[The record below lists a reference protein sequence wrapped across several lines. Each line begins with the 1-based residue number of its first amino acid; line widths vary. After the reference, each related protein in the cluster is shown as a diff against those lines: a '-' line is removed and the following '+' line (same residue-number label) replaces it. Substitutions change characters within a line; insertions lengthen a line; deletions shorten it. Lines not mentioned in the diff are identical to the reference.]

1 MTASASKIELSEVDV
16 ELTLL
21 GSLFVNIDAN
31 AFETWAPLIKPE
43 WFGDSLAR
51 YMFEA
56 CLKIHDAGH
65 RLTTPTIMAALP
77 LDLGGVSRGEFY
89 ARACSAGLGVTM
101 IGGLV
106 ATLKDRWARR
116 SLVSMASRATE
127 AAQTFE
133 ADPYDI
139 ASGCLS
145 DLDVLMEVKQ
155 EKIGGSLRQATT
167 ALFEAMSSPDQQR
180 GYTTGIRILDNKLN
194 GYRRGQLY
202 VIAGRPGMGKSAFMC
217 SSLRRTAESG
227 VGVAIFSLEMTKEE
241 IAARM
246 LSDAMDS
253 TSAPHFGT
261 LLKGEMKEEHQQWA
275 WDVSQL
281 FSASPMHVDDSAR
294 LTFAQIAA
302 KARRLK
308 TEMEAAGIKLGV
320 VCIDH
325 MGLVTPSD
333 RYAGNKVAEAGEVSG
348 RARALAKELDCC
360 VVLLCQ
366 LSREVEKRED
376 KRPVMS
382 DLRWSGEIEQ
392 DAHVIGFLFR
402 EEYYLN
408 QEADPDINKQR
419 DARWKMEFLIRKN
432 RNGATDDVRLWCSI
446 AHSSIRDN
454 L

>member
-1 MTASASKIELSEVDV
+1 MAASASKIELSEVDV

-21 GSLFVNIDAN
+21 GSLFEN
-31 AFETWAPLIKPE
+31 AGSFDKYAHSIKPE
-43 WFGDSLAR
+43 WFGDEFAR
-51 YMFEA
+51 YLFEA
-56 CLKIHDAGH
+56 CQRIHDAGN
-65 RLTTPTIMAALP
+65 RLTPPTIMAALP

-89 ARACSAGLGVTM
+89 ARACSAGLPD
-101 IGGLV
+101 INIPSLV

-116 SLVSMASRATE
+116 SLVAMSVRASE

-133 ADPYDI
+133 ADPYEV
-139 ASGCLS
+139 ASACLTE
-145 DLDVLMEVKQ
+145 LDVLMEVKQ
-155 EKIGGSLRQATT
+155 EKAGGSLRQATT
-167 ALFEAMSSPDQQR
+167 ALFEAMSHPEQQR
-180 GYTTGIRILDNKLN
+180 GATTGIRILDSKLN

-227 VGVAIFSLEMTKEE
+227 AGVAIFSLEMTREE

-246 LSDAMDS
+246 VSDAMDS
-253 TSAPHFGT
+253 TSAPFFGT
-261 LLKGEMKEEHQQWA
+261 FLKGEASDDQMPAA
-275 WDVSQL
+275 W
-281 FSASPMHVDDSAR
+281 SASEAISSSPMHIDPSAR
-294 LTFAQIAA
+294 LTFAEIAA

-308 TEMEAAGIKLGV
+308 SEMAAAGVPLAV

-325 MGLVTPSD
+325 MGLVTPAD
-333 RYAGNKVAEAGEVSG
+333 RYAGNKVAEAGEISG

-360 VVLLCQ
+360 VLLLCQ
-366 LSREVEKRED
+366 LSRDVEKRDD

-392 DAHVIGFLFR
+392 DAHVVAFLYR
-402 EEYYLN
+402 EAYYL
-408 QEADPDINKQR
+408 QQDPGADVDRLR
-419 DARWKMEFLIRKN
+419 DARWAMEFLIRKN

-454 L
+454 A

>member
-1 MTASASKIELSEVDV
+1 MAASASQIVLAETDV

-21 GSLFVNIDAN
+21 GSLFEN
-31 AFETWAPLIKPE
+31 AGSFDKYAHAIKAE
-43 WFGDSLAR
+43 WFGDEFAR
-51 YMFEA
+51 YLFEA
-56 CLKIHDAGH
+56 CQRIHDAGN
-65 RLTTPTIMAALP
+65 RLTPPTIMAALP
-77 LDLGGVSRGEFY
+77 LDMGGTTRGAFY
-89 ARACSAGLGVTM
+89 ARACAAGM
-101 IGGLV
+101 PDINIPSLV

-116 SLVSMASRATE
+116 SLVDMAQQAS
-127 AAQTFE
+127 AAAVTFE

-139 ASGCLS
+139 ASGCLL
-145 DLDVLMEVKQ
+145 DLDRILEVKA
-155 EKIGGSLRQATT
+155 EKVGGSLSRATSR
-167 ALFEAMSSPDQQR
+167 LIEDIENPNQQR
-180 GYTTGIRILDNKLN
+180 GATTGIRILDVKLN

-217 SSLRRTAESG
+217 SSLRRTAGSG
-227 VGVAIFSLEMTKEE
+227 AGVAIFSLEMTEQE

-246 LSDAMDS
+246 ISDGMNS
-253 TSAPHFGT
+253 LKAPMFGT
-261 LLKGEMKEEHQQWA
+261 ILKGDLNDEQKAGVYTTAQ
-275 WDVSQL
+275 DISL
-281 FSASPMHVDDSAR
+281 CPMHIDDSAR

-308 TEMEAAGIKLGV
+308 SEMEAAGVRLGV

-360 VVLLCQ
+360 VLLLCQ
-366 LSREVEKRED
+366 LSREVEKRDD

-392 DAHVIGFLFR
+392 DAHVIGFLYR

-408 QEADPDINKQR
+408 MQADADFEKLR
-419 DARWKMEFLIRKN
+419 DARNKMEFLIRKN

-446 AHSSIRDN
+446 AHSAIRDN
-454 L
+454 E

>member
-1 MTASASKIELSEVDV
+1 MSAAASKIQLSEVDV

-21 GSLFVNIDAN
+21 GSLFINQDEH
-31 AFETWAPLIKPE
+31 AFETFAPTIQPA
-43 WFGDSLAR
+43 WFNDPFAR
-51 YMFEA
+51 YIFEA
-56 CLKIHDAGH
+56 CLKIIEAGH
-65 RLTTPTIMAALP
+65 RLTPPTIMAALP
-77 LDLGGVSRGEFY
+77 VDLGGTSRGEFY
-89 ARACSAGLGVTM
+89 ARACAAGLPVRS

-106 ATLKDRWARR
+106 ANLKDRWARR
-116 SLVSMASRATE
+116 SLIEMAAKATE

-133 ADPYDI
+133 ADPYEI
-139 ASGCLS
+139 ASGCLLE
-145 DLDVLMEVKQ
+145 LDTVMEVKQ
-155 EKIGGSLRQATT
+155 EKAGGSLRDATQ
-167 ALFEAMSSPDQQR
+167 ALFDAMSSPDKQR
-180 GYTTGIRILDNKLN
+180 GATTGLRILDAKLN

-217 SSLRRTAESG
+217 SSLRRTSESG
-227 VGVAIFSLEMTKEE
+227 VGVAIFSLEMTREE

-253 TSAPHFGT
+253 VSAPHFGT
-261 LLKGEMKEEHQQWA
+261 FLKGEMREEHDRAA
-275 WDVSQL
+275 WDAAQ
-281 FSASPMHVDDSAR
+281 AMGGPMFIDDSAR

-302 KARRLK
+302 KARKLK
-308 TEMEAAGIKLGV
+308 MEMAAAGVTLGV

-366 LSREVEKRED
+366 LSREVEKRDD

-392 DAHVIGFLFR
+392 DAHVIGFLYR

-408 QEADPDINKQR
+408 QQADPDIEAQR

>member
-1 MTASASKIELSEVDV
+1 MSVAASKIQLSEVDV
-16 ELTLL
+16 ELSLL
-21 GSLFVNIDAN
+21 GSLFINTEEN
-31 AFETWAPLIKPE
+31 AFETFAPAIKAE
-43 WFGDSLAR
+43 WFSDPFAR

-56 CLKIHDAGH
+56 CQRINEAGH
-65 RLTTPTIMAALP
+65 RLTAPTIMAALP
-77 LDLGGVSRGEFY
+77 VDLGGISRGEFY
-89 ARACSAGLGVTM
+89 ARACSSGLTVKM
-101 IGGLV
+101 IAGLV
-106 ATLKDRWARR
+106 ANLKDRWARR
-116 SLVSMASRATE
+116 SLVDMAARATD
-127 AAQTFE
+127 AAQSFE
-133 ADPYDI
+133 ADPYEV
-139 ASGCLS
+139 ASGCLL
-145 DLDVLMEVKQ
+145 DLDALMEVKQ
-155 EKIGGSLRQATT
+155 EKAGGSLASAAQALITAIDSPEGQHGATT
-167 ALFEAMSSPDQQR
+167 GL
-180 GYTTGIRILDNKLN
+180 RILDTKLN

-217 SSLRRTAESG
+217 SSLRQTAQSG

-246 LSDAMDS
+246 VSDALDH
-253 TSAPHFGT
+253 TSAPKFGDIIKANLT
-261 LLKGEMKEEHQQWA
+261 DDQKGQVFEAAMSIGR
-275 WDVSQL
+275 V
-281 FSASPMHVDDSAR
+281 PMHIDDSAR

-308 TEMEAAGIKLGV
+308 SEMEGAGVRLGV

-366 LSREVEKRED
+366 LSREVEKRDD

-392 DAHVIGFLFR
+392 DAHVIGFLYR

-408 QEADPDINKQR
+408 QQADADLDALRN
-419 DARWKMEFLIRKN
+419 ARWKMEFLIRKN

-454 L
+454 Q